1 MKIYIV
7 QVLIEQNAQIG
18 GVIIDKQSYMYQ
30 LTINNPIEKGYTHEH
45 IKSKII
51 DNFKTITY
59 FCMADEKGATFH
71 THIFLVF
78 TSRVRWSM
86 IKRYFSEAHIEA
98 CKGTVSD
105 NILYIKKDGK
115 WLDDLKNEQK
125 IDNSFEEFGNPPP
138 DSKGKRSDLSELYR
152 MINDNMSNSEIIQAN
167 QDYIMQIDKLDKLR
181 NTILTDKYKDTVR
194 LDLEVI
200 YISGATGTGKTR
212 HVMESS
218 GYSNV
223 YRVTDY
229 IHPFD
234 SYSCQPVI
242 CFDEFRSSINI
253 SKMLMY
259 CDVYPVELQS
269 RYSNKVACYSKVFI
283 VSNWSLEKQ
292 YSEAQINDI
301 ETWLAFLR
309 RITKVLIFEKNR
321 IQEFNT
327 VKEYF
332 DFLNGKGGKSY
343 EEGSAGFG

>member
-1 MKIYIV
+1 MKIYNV
-7 QVLIEQNAQIG
+7 QNLNEQNAQIG

-30 LTINNPIEKGYTHEH
+30 LTINNPIEKGYTHDN

-51 DNFKTITY
+51 DNFRTITY
-59 FCMADEKGATFH
+59 FCMADEMGATFH
-71 THIFLVF
+71 THIFIVF
-78 TSRVRWSM
+78 TSRVRWSK
-86 IKRYFSEAHIEA
+86 IKRHFSDVHIEA
-98 CKGTVSD
+98 CKGSVSD
-105 NILYIKKDGK
+105 NILYIKKEGK
-115 WLDDLKNEQK
+115 WLDDLKNDQK
-125 IDNSFEEFGNPPP
+125 IDDSFEEFGTPPP

-152 MINDNMSNSEIIQAN
+152 MIQDNMSNSEIIHSN
-167 QDYIMQIDKLDKLR
+167 QDYILQIDKLDKIR
-181 NTILTDKYKDTVR
+181 NTILIDKYKDTLR
-194 LDLEVI
+194 LNLEVV
-200 YISGATGTGKTR
+200 YIFGATGTGKTR
-212 HVMESS
+212 YVMENS

-253 SKMLMY
+253 SNMLMY

-283 VSNWSLEKQ
+283 VSNWPLEKQ

-301 ETWLAFLR
+301 DTWLAFLR
-309 RITKVLIFEKNR
+309 RITKVLIFGKNGT
-321 IQEFNT
+321 QEFYT

-332 DFLNGKGGKSY
+332 DSLNGKGGESY
-343 EEGSAGFG
+343 EEGCADF

>member
-1 MKIYIV
+1 MKIYNV
-7 QVLIEQNAQIG
+7 QNLNEQNAQIG

-30 LTINNPIEKGYTHEH
+30 LTINNPIEIGYTHDN

-51 DNFKTITY
+51 DNFRTITY
-59 FCMADEKGATFH
+59 FCMADEMGATFH
-71 THIFLVF
+71 THIFIVF
-78 TSRVRWSM
+78 TSRVRWSK
-86 IKRYFSEAHIEA
+86 IKRHFSDVHIEA
-98 CKGTVSD
+98 CKGSVSD
-105 NILYIKKDGK
+105 NILYIKKEGK
-115 WLDDLKNEQK
+115 WLDDLKNDQK
-125 IDNSFEEFGNPPP
+125 IDDSFEEFGTPPP

-152 MINDNMSNSEIIQAN
+152 MIQDNMSNSEIIHSN
-167 QDYIMQIDKLDKLR
+167 QDYILQIDKLDKIR
-181 NTILTDKYKDTVR
+181 NTILIDKYKDTLR
-194 LDLEVI
+194 LNLEVV
-200 YISGATGTGKTR
+200 YIFGATGTGKTR
-212 HVMESS
+212 YVMENS

-253 SKMLMY
+253 SNMLMY

-283 VSNWSLEKQ
+283 VSNWPLEKQ

-301 ETWLAFLR
+301 DTWLAFLR
-309 RITKVLIFEKNR
+309 RITKVLIFGKNGT
-321 IQEFNT
+321 QEFNT

-332 DFLNGKGGKSY
+332 DSLNGKGGESY
-343 EEGSAGFG
+343 EEGCADF

>member
-1 MKIYIV
+1 MKIYNV
-7 QVLIEQNAQIG
+7 QNLNEQNAQIG

-30 LTINNPIEKGYTHEH
+30 LTINNPIEKGYTHDN

-51 DNFKTITY
+51 DNFRTITY
-59 FCMADEKGATFH
+59 FCMADEMGATFH
-71 THIFLVF
+71 THIFIVF
-78 TSRVRWSM
+78 TSRVRWSK
-86 IKRYFSEAHIEA
+86 IKRHFSDVHIEA
-98 CKGTVSD
+98 CKGSVSD
-105 NILYIKKDGK
+105 NTLYIKKEGK
-115 WLDDLKNEQK
+115 WLDDLKNDQK
-125 IDNSFEEFGNPPP
+125 IDDSFEEFGTPPP

-152 MINDNMSNSEIIQAN
+152 MIQDNMSNSEIIHSN
-167 QDYIMQIDKLDKLR
+167 QDYILQIDKLDKIR
-181 NTILTDKYKDTVR
+181 NTILIDKYKDTLR
-194 LDLEVI
+194 LNLEVV
-200 YISGATGTGKTR
+200 YIFGATGTGKTR
-212 HVMESS
+212 YVMENS

-253 SKMLMY
+253 SNMLMY

-283 VSNWSLEKQ
+283 VSNWPLEKQ

-301 ETWLAFLR
+301 DTWLAFLR
-309 RITKVLIFEKNR
+309 RITKVLIFGKNGT
-321 IQEFNT
+321 QEFNT

-332 DFLNGKGGKSY
+332 DSLNGKGGESY
-343 EEGSAGFG
+343 EEGCADF

>member
-1 MKIYIV
+1 MKIYNV
-7 QVLIEQNAQIG
+7 QNLNEQNAQIG

-30 LTINNPIEKGYTHEH
+30 LTINNPIEKGYTHDN

-51 DNFKTITY
+51 DNFRTITY
-59 FCMADEKGATFH
+59 FCMADEMGATFH
-71 THIFLVF
+71 THIFIVF
-78 TSRVRWSM
+78 TSRVRWSK
-86 IKRYFSEAHIEA
+86 IKRHFSDVHIEA
-98 CKGTVSD
+98 CKGSVSD
-105 NILYIKKDGK
+105 NILYIKKEGK
-115 WLDDLKNEQK
+115 WVDDLKNDQK
-125 IDNSFEEFGNPPP
+125 IDDSFEEFGTPPP

-152 MINDNMSNSEIIQAN
+152 MIQDNMSNSEIIHSN
-167 QDYIMQIDKLDKLR
+167 QDYILQIDKLDKIR
-181 NTILTDKYKDTVR
+181 NTILIDKYKDTLR
-194 LDLEVI
+194 LNLEVV
-200 YISGATGTGKTR
+200 YIFGATGTGKTR
-212 HVMESS
+212 YVMENS

-253 SKMLMY
+253 SNMLMY

-283 VSNWSLEKQ
+283 VSNWPLEKQ

-301 ETWLAFLR
+301 DTWLAFLR
-309 RITKVLIFEKNR
+309 RITKVLIFGKNGT
-321 IQEFNT
+321 QEFNT

-332 DFLNGKGGKSY
+332 DSLNGKGGESY
-343 EEGSAGFG
+343 EEGCADF

>member
-1 MKIYIV
+1 MKIYNV
-7 QVLIEQNAQIG
+7 QNLNEQNAQIG

-30 LTINNPIEKGYTHEH
+30 LTINNPIEKGYTHDN

-51 DNFKTITY
+51 DNFRTITY
-59 FCMADEKGATFH
+59 FCMADEMGATFH
-71 THIFLVF
+71 THIFIVF
-78 TSRVRWSM
+78 TSRVRWSK
-86 IKRYFSEAHIEA
+86 IKRHFSDVHIEA
-98 CKGTVSD
+98 CKGSVSD
-105 NILYIKKDGK
+105 NILYIKKEGK
-115 WLDDLKNEQK
+115 WLDDLKNDQK
-125 IDNSFEEFGNPPP
+125 IDDSFEEFGTPPP

-152 MINDNMSNSEIIQAN
+152 MIQDNMSNSEIIHSN
-167 QDYIMQIDKLDKLR
+167 QDYILQIDKLDKIR
-181 NTILTDKYKDTVR
+181 NTILIDKYKDTLR
-194 LDLEVI
+194 LNLEVV
-200 YISGATGTGKTR
+200 YIFGATGTGKTR
-212 HVMESS
+212 YVMENS

-253 SKMLMY
+253 SNMLMY

-283 VSNWSLEKQ
+283 VSNWPLEKQ

-301 ETWLAFLR
+301 DTWLAFLR
-309 RITKVLIFEKNR
+309 RITKVLIFGKNGT
-321 IQEFNT
+321 QEFNT

-332 DFLNGKGGKSY
+332 DSLNGKGGESY
-343 EEGSAGFG
+343 EEGCVDF

>member
-1 MKIYIV
+1 MKIYNV
-7 QVLIEQNAQIG
+7 QNLNEQNAQIG

-30 LTINNPIEKGYTHEH
+30 LTINNPIEKGYTHDN

-51 DNFKTITY
+51 DNFRTITY
-59 FCMADEKGATFH
+59 FCMADEMGATFH
-71 THIFLVF
+71 THIFIVF
-78 TSRVRWSM
+78 TSRVRWSK
-86 IKRYFSEAHIEA
+86 IKRHFSDVHIEA
-98 CKGTVSD
+98 CKGSVSD
-105 NILYIKKDGK
+105 NILYIKKEGK
-115 WLDDLKNEQK
+115 WLDDIKNDQK
-125 IDNSFEEFGNPPP
+125 IDDSFEEFGTPPP

-152 MINDNMSNSEIIQAN
+152 MIQDNMSNSEIIHSN
-167 QDYIMQIDKLDKLR
+167 QDYILQIDKLDKIR
-181 NTILTDKYKDTVR
+181 NTILIDKYKDTLR
-194 LDLEVI
+194 LNLEVV
-200 YISGATGTGKTR
+200 YIFGATGTGKTR
-212 HVMESS
+212 YVMENS

-253 SKMLMY
+253 SNMLMY

-283 VSNWSLEKQ
+283 VSNWPLEKQ

-301 ETWLAFLR
+301 DTWLAFLR
-309 RITKVLIFEKNR
+309 RITKVLIFGKNGT
-321 IQEFNT
+321 QEFNT

-332 DFLNGKGGKSY
+332 DSLNGKGGESY
-343 EEGSAGFG
+343 EEGCADF

>member
-1 MKIYIV
+1 MKIYNV
-7 QVLIEQNAQIG
+7 QNLNEQNAQIG

-30 LTINNPIEKGYTHEH
+30 LTINNPIEKGYTHDN

-51 DNFKTITY
+51 DNFRTITY
-59 FCMADEKGATFH
+59 FCMADEMGATFH
-71 THIFLVF
+71 THIFIVF
-78 TSRVRWSM
+78 TSRVRWSK
-86 IKRYFSEAHIEA
+86 IKRHFSDVHIEA
-98 CKGTVSD
+98 CKGSVSD
-105 NILYIKKDGK
+105 NILYIKKEGK
-115 WLDDLKNEQK
+115 WLDDLKNDQK
-125 IDNSFEEFGNPPP
+125 IDDSFEEFGTPPP

-152 MINDNMSNSEIIQAN
+152 MIQDNMSNSEIIHSN
-167 QDYIMQIDKLDKLR
+167 QDYILQIDKLDKIR
-181 NTILTDKYKDTVR
+181 NTILIDKYKDTLR
-194 LDLEVI
+194 LNLEVV
-200 YISGATGTGKTR
+200 YIFGATGTGKTR
-212 HVMESS
+212 YVMENS

-253 SKMLMY
+253 SNMLMY

-283 VSNWSLEKQ
+283 VSNWPLEKQ

-301 ETWLAFLR
+301 DTWLAFLR
-309 RITKVLIFEKNR
+309 RITKVLIFGKNGT
-321 IQEFNT
+321 QEFNT

-332 DFLNGKGGKSY
+332 DSLKGKGG
-343 EEGSAGFG
+343 GVL

>member
-1 MKIYIV
+1 MKIYNV
-7 QVLIEQNAQIG
+7 QNLNEQNAQIG

-30 LTINNPIEKGYTHEH
+30 LTINNPIEKGYTHDN

-51 DNFKTITY
+51 DNFRTITY
-59 FCMADEKGATFH
+59 FCMADEMGATFH
-71 THIFLVF
+71 THIFIVF
-78 TSRVRWSM
+78 TSRVRWSK
-86 IKRYFSEAHIEA
+86 IKRHFSDVHIES
-98 CKGTVSD
+98 CKGSVSD
-105 NILYIKKDGK
+105 NILYIKKEGK
-115 WLDDLKNEQK
+115 WLDDLKNDQK
-125 IDNSFEEFGNPPP
+125 IDDSFEEFGTPPP

-152 MINDNMSNSEIIQAN
+152 MIQDNMSNSEIIHSN
-167 QDYIMQIDKLDKLR
+167 QDYILQIDKLDKIR
-181 NTILTDKYKDTVR
+181 NTILIDKYKDTLR
-194 LDLEVI
+194 LNLEVV
-200 YISGATGTGKTR
+200 YIFGATGTGKTR
-212 HVMESS
+212 YVMENS

-253 SKMLMY
+253 SNMLMY

-283 VSNWSLEKQ
+283 VSNWPLEKQ

-301 ETWLAFLR
+301 DTWLAFLR
-309 RITKVLIFEKNR
+309 RITKVLIFGKNGT
-321 IQEFNT
+321 QEFNT

-332 DFLNGKGGKSY
+332 DSLNGKGGESY
-343 EEGSAGFG
+343 EEGCADF

>member
-1 MKIYIV
+1 MKIYNV
-7 QVLIEQNAQIG
+7 QNLNEQNAQIG

-30 LTINNPIEKGYTHEH
+30 LTINNPIEKGYTHDN

-51 DNFKTITY
+51 DNFRTITY
-59 FCMADEKGATFH
+59 FCMADEMGATFH
-71 THIFLVF
+71 THIFIVF
-78 TSRVRWSM
+78 TSRVRWSK
-86 IKRYFSEAHIEA
+86 IKRHFSDVHIEA
-98 CKGTVSD
+98 CKGSVSD
-105 NILYIKKDGK
+105 NILYIKKEGK
-115 WLDDLKNEQK
+115 WLDDLKNDQK
-125 IDNSFEEFGNPPP
+125 IDDSFEEFGTPPP

-152 MINDNMSNSEIIQAN
+152 MIQDNMSNSEIIHSN
-167 QDYIMQIDKLDKLR
+167 QDYILQIDKLDKIR
-181 NTILTDKYKDTVR
+181 NTILIDKYKDTLR
-194 LDLEVI
+194 LNLDVV
-200 YISGATGTGKTR
+200 YIFGATGTGKTR
-212 HVMESS
+212 YVMENS

-253 SKMLMY
+253 SNMLMY

-283 VSNWSLEKQ
+283 VSNWPLEKQ

-301 ETWLAFLR
+301 DTWLAFLR
-309 RITKVLIFEKNR
+309 RITKVLIFGKNGT
-321 IQEFNT
+321 QEFNT

-332 DFLNGKGGKSY
+332 DSLNGKGGESY
-343 EEGSAGFG
+343 EEGCADF

>member
-1 MKIYIV
+1 MKIYNV
-7 QVLIEQNAQIG
+7 QNLNEQNAQIG

-30 LTINNPIEKGYTHEH
+30 LTINNPIEKGYTHDN

-51 DNFKTITY
+51 DNFRTITY
-59 FCMADEKGATFH
+59 FCMADEMGATFH
-71 THIFLVF
+71 THIFIVF
-78 TSRVRWSM
+78 TSRVRWSK
-86 IKRYFSEAHIEA
+86 IKRHFSDVHIEA
-98 CKGTVSD
+98 CKGSVSD
-105 NILYIKKDGK
+105 NILYIKKEGK
-115 WLDDLKNEQK
+115 WLDDLKNDQK
-125 IDNSFEEFGNPPP
+125 IDDSFEEFGTPPP

-152 MINDNMSNSEIIQAN
+152 MIQDNMSNSEIIHSN
-167 QDYIMQIDKLDKLR
+167 QDYILQIDKLDKIR
-181 NTILTDKYKDTVR
+181 NIILIDKYKDTLR
-194 LDLEVI
+194 LNLEVV
-200 YISGATGTGKTR
+200 YIFGATGTGKTR
-212 HVMESS
+212 YVMENS

-253 SKMLMY
+253 SNMLMY

-283 VSNWSLEKQ
+283 VSNWPLEKQ

-301 ETWLAFLR
+301 DTWLAFLR
-309 RITKVLIFEKNR
+309 RITKVLIFGKNGT
-321 IQEFNT
+321 QEFNT

-332 DFLNGKGGKSY
+332 DSLNGKGGESY
-343 EEGSAGFG
+343 EEGCADF

>member
-1 MKIYIV
+1 MKIYNV
-7 QVLIEQNAQIG
+7 QNLNEQNAQIG

-30 LTINNPIEKGYTHEH
+30 LTINNPIEKGYTHDN

-51 DNFKTITY
+51 DNFRTITY
-59 FCMADEKGATFH
+59 FCMADEMGATFH
-71 THIFLVF
+71 THIFIVF
-78 TSRVRWSM
+78 TSRVRWSK
-86 IKRYFSEAHIEA
+86 IKRHFSDVHIEA
-98 CKGTVSD
+98 CKGSVSD
-105 NILYIKKDGK
+105 NILYIKKEGK
-115 WLDDLKNEQK
+115 RLDDLKNDQK
-125 IDNSFEEFGNPPP
+125 IDDSFEEFGTPPP

-152 MINDNMSNSEIIQAN
+152 MIQDNMSNSEIIHSN
-167 QDYIMQIDKLDKLR
+167 QDYILQIDKLDKIR
-181 NTILTDKYKDTVR
+181 NTILIDKYKDTLR
-194 LDLEVI
+194 LNLEVV
-200 YISGATGTGKTR
+200 YIFGATGTGKTR
-212 HVMESS
+212 YVMENS

-253 SKMLMY
+253 SNMLMY

-283 VSNWSLEKQ
+283 VSNWPLEKQ

-301 ETWLAFLR
+301 DTWLAFLR
-309 RITKVLIFEKNR
+309 RITKVLIFGKNGT
-321 IQEFNT
+321 QEFNT

-332 DFLNGKGGKSY
+332 DSLNGKGG
-343 EEGSAGFG
+343 GVL

>member
-1 MKIYIV
+1 MKIYNV
-7 QVLIEQNAQIG
+7 QNLNEQNAQIG

-30 LTINNPIEKGYTHEH
+30 LTINNPIEKGYTHDN

-51 DNFKTITY
+51 DNFRTITY
-59 FCMADEKGATFH
+59 FCMADEMGATFH
-71 THIFLVF
+71 THIFIVF
-78 TSRVRWSM
+78 TSRVRWSK
-86 IKRYFSEAHIEA
+86 IKRHFSDVHIEA
-98 CKGTVSD
+98 CKGSVSD
-105 NILYIKKDGK
+105 NILYIKKEGK
-115 WLDDLKNEQK
+115 WLDDLKNDQK
-125 IDNSFEEFGNPPP
+125 IDDSFEEFGTPPP

-152 MINDNMSNSEIIQAN
+152 MIQDNMSNSEIIHSN
-167 QDYIMQIDKLDKLR
+167 QDYILQIDKLDKIR
-181 NTILTDKYKDTVR
+181 NTILIDKYKDTLR
-194 LDLEVI
+194 LNLEVV
-200 YISGATGTGKTR
+200 YIFGATGTGKTR
-212 HVMESS
+212 YVMENS

-253 SKMLMY
+253 SNMLMY

-283 VSNWSLEKQ
+283 VSNWPLEKQ

-301 ETWLAFLR
+301 DTWLAFLR
-309 RITKVLIFEKNR
+309 RITKVLIFGKNGT
-321 IQEFNT
+321 QEFNT

-332 DFLNGKGGKSY
+332 DSLNGKRGESY
-343 EEGSAGFG
+343 EEGCADF

>member
-1 MKIYIV
+1 MKIYNV
-7 QVLIEQNAQIG
+7 QNLNEQNAQIG

-30 LTINNPIEKGYTHEH
+30 LTINNPIEKGYTHDN

-51 DNFKTITY
+51 DNFRTITY
-59 FCMADEKGATFH
+59 FCMADEMGATFH
-71 THIFLVF
+71 THIFIVF
-78 TSRVRWSM
+78 TSRVRWSK
-86 IKRYFSEAHIEA
+86 IKRHFSDVHIEA
-98 CKGTVSD
+98 CKGSVSD
-105 NILYIKKDGK
+105 NILYIKKEGK
-115 WLDDLKNEQK
+115 WLEDLKNDQK
-125 IDNSFEEFGNPPP
+125 IDDSFEEFGTPPP

-152 MINDNMSNSEIIQAN
+152 MIQDNMSNSEIIHSN
-167 QDYIMQIDKLDKLR
+167 QDYILQIDKLDKIR
-181 NTILTDKYKDTVR
+181 NTILIDKYKDTLR
-194 LDLEVI
+194 LNLEVV
-200 YISGATGTGKTR
+200 YIFGATGTGKTR
-212 HVMESS
+212 YVMESS

-253 SKMLMY
+253 SNMLMY

-283 VSNWSLEKQ
+283 VSNWPLEKQ

-301 ETWLAFLR
+301 DTWLAFLR
-309 RITKVLIFEKNR
+309 RITKVLIFGKNGT
-321 IQEFNT
+321 QEFNT

-332 DFLNGKGGKSY
+332 DSLNGKGVESY
-343 EEGSAGFG
+343 EEGCADF

>member
-1 MKIYIV
+1 MKIYNV
-7 QVLIEQNAQIG
+7 QNLNEQNAQIG

-30 LTINNPIEKGYTHEH
+30 LTINNPIEKGYTHDN

-51 DNFKTITY
+51 DNFRTITY
-59 FCMADEKGATFH
+59 FCMADEMGATFH
-71 THIFLVF
+71 THIFIVF
-78 TSRVRWSM
+78 TSRVRWSK
-86 IKRYFSEAHIEA
+86 IKRHFSDVHIEA
-98 CKGTVSD
+98 CKGSVSD
-105 NILYIKKDGK
+105 NILYIKKEGK
-115 WLDDLKNEQK
+115 WLDDLKNDQK
-125 IDNSFEEFGNPPP
+125 IDDSFEEFGTPPP

-152 MINDNMSNSEIIQAN
+152 MIQDNMSNSEIIHSN
-167 QDYIMQIDKLDKLR
+167 QDYILQIDKLDKIR
-181 NTILTDKYKDTVR
+181 NTILIDKYKDTLR
-194 LDLEVI
+194 LNLEVV
-200 YISGATGTGKTR
+200 YIFGATGTGKTR
-212 HVMESS
+212 YVMENS

-253 SKMLMY
+253 SNMLMY

-301 ETWLAFLR
+301 DTWLAFLR
-309 RITKVLIFEKNR
+309 RITKVLIFGKNGT
-321 IQEFNT
+321 QEFNT

-332 DFLNGKGGKSY
+332 DSLNGKGGESY
-343 EEGSAGFG
+343 EEGCADF

>member
-1 MKIYIV
+1 MKIYNV
-7 QVLIEQNAQIG
+7 QNLNEQNAQIG

-30 LTINNPIEKGYTHEH
+30 LTINNPIEKGYTHDN

-51 DNFKTITY
+51 DNFRTITY
-59 FCMADEKGATFH
+59 FCMVDEMGATFH
-71 THIFLVF
+71 THIFIVF
-78 TSRVRWSM
+78 TSRVRWSK
-86 IKRYFSEAHIEA
+86 IKRHFSDVHIEA
-98 CKGTVSD
+98 CKGSVSD
-105 NILYIKKDGK
+105 NILYIKKEGK
-115 WLDDLKNEQK
+115 WLDDLKNDQK
-125 IDNSFEEFGNPPP
+125 IDDSFEEFGTPPP

-152 MINDNMSNSEIIQAN
+152 MIQDNMSNSEIIHSN
-167 QDYIMQIDKLDKLR
+167 QDYILQIDKLDKIR
-181 NTILTDKYKDTVR
+181 NTILIDKYKDTLR
-194 LDLEVI
+194 LNLEVV
-200 YISGATGTGKTR
+200 YIFGATGTGKTR
-212 HVMESS
+212 YVMENS

-253 SKMLMY
+253 SNMLMY

-283 VSNWSLEKQ
+283 VSNWPLEKQ

-301 ETWLAFLR
+301 DTWLAFLR
-309 RITKVLIFEKNR
+309 RITKVLIFGKNGT
-321 IQEFNT
+321 QEFNT

-332 DFLNGKGGKSY
+332 DSLNGKGGESY
-343 EEGSAGFG
+343 EEGCADF

>member
-1 MKIYIV
+1 MIKRYVV
-7 QVLIEQNAQIG
+7 QILNEQNAQNG

-30 LTINNPIEKGYTHEH
+30 LTINNPIEKGYTHEN

-51 DNFKTITY
+51 ENFKTITY
-59 FCMADEKGATFH
+59 FCMADEMGATFH
-71 THIFLVF
+71 THIFVVF

-86 IKRYFSEAHIEA
+86 IKRYFPEAHIEV
-98 CKGTVSD
+98 CKGSVSD
-105 NILYIKKDGK
+105 NIFYIKKEGK

-125 IDNSFEEFGNPPP
+125 IDNSYEEFGNPPP

-152 MINDNMSNSEIIQAN
+152 MIQDNMTNSEIIQTN
-167 QDYIMQIDKLDKLR
+167 QDYILQIDKLDKLR

-212 HVMESS
+212 YVMENS

-234 SYSCQPVI
+234 SYSTQSVI

-259 CDVYPVELQS
+259 CDVYPVELQA
-269 RYSNKVACYSKVFI
+269 RYSNKIACFTTVYI
-283 VSNWSLEKQ
+283 VSNWPLEKQ
-292 YSEAQINDI
+292 YADAQVNDK

-309 RITKVLIFEKNR
+309 RITKVLIFEKSG
-321 IQEFNT
+321 IQEFNS
-327 VKEYF
+327 VKDYF
-332 DFLNGKGGKSY
+332 RFVNEKGDDVI
-343 EEGSAGFG
+343 

>member
-1 MKIYIV
+1 MKIYNV
-7 QVLIEQNAQIG
+7 QNLNEQNAQIG

-30 LTINNPIEKGYTHEH
+30 LTINNPIEKGYTHDN

-51 DNFKTITY
+51 DNFRTITY
-59 FCMADEKGATFH
+59 FCMADEMGATFH

-78 TSRVRWSM
+78 TSRVRWSK
-86 IKRYFSEAHIEA
+86 IKRHFSDVHIEA
-98 CKGTVSD
+98 CKGSVSD
-105 NILYIKKDGK
+105 NILYIKKEGK
-115 WLDDLKNEQK
+115 WLDDLKNDQK
-125 IDNSFEEFGNPPP
+125 IDDSFEEFGTPPP

-152 MINDNMSNSEIIQAN
+152 MIQDNMSNSEIIHSN
-167 QDYIMQIDKLDKLR
+167 QDYILQIDKLDKIR
-181 NTILTDKYKDTVR
+181 NTILIDKYKDTLR
-194 LDLEVI
+194 LNLEVV
-200 YISGATGTGKTR
+200 YIFGATGTGKTR
-212 HVMESS
+212 YVMENS

-253 SKMLMY
+253 SNMLMY

-283 VSNWSLEKQ
+283 VSNWPLEKQ

-301 ETWLAFLR
+301 DTWLAFLR
-309 RITKVLIFEKNR
+309 RITKVLIFGKNGT
-321 IQEFNT
+321 QEFNT

-332 DFLNGKGGKSY
+332 DSLNGKGGESY
-343 EEGSAGFG
+343 EEGCADF

>member
-1 MKIYIV
+1 MKIYNV
-7 QVLIEQNAQIG
+7 QNLSEQNAQIG

-30 LTINNPIEKGYTHEH
+30 LTINNPIEKGYTHDN

-51 DNFKTITY
+51 DNFRTITY
-59 FCMADEKGATFH
+59 FCMADEMGATFH
-71 THIFLVF
+71 THIFIVF
-78 TSRVRWSM
+78 TSRVRWSK
-86 IKRYFSEAHIEA
+86 IKRHFSDVHIEA
-98 CKGTVSD
+98 CKGSVSD
-105 NILYIKKDGK
+105 NILYIKKEGK
-115 WLDDLKNEQK
+115 WLDDLKNDQK
-125 IDNSFEEFGNPPP
+125 IDDSFEEFGTPPP

-152 MINDNMSNSEIIQAN
+152 MIQDNMSNSEIIHSN
-167 QDYIMQIDKLDKLR
+167 QDYILQIDKLDKIR
-181 NTILTDKYKDTVR
+181 NTILIDKYKDTLR
-194 LDLEVI
+194 LNLEVV
-200 YISGATGTGKTR
+200 YIFGATGTGKTR
-212 HVMESS
+212 YVMENS

-253 SKMLMY
+253 SNMLMY

-283 VSNWSLEKQ
+283 VSNWPLEKQ

-301 ETWLAFLR
+301 DTWLAFLR
-309 RITKVLIFEKNR
+309 RITKVLIFGKNGT
-321 IQEFNT
+321 QEFNT

-332 DFLNGKGGKSY
+332 DSLNGKGGESY
-343 EEGSAGFG
+343 EEGCADF